1 MFKKKNYSESIVEW
15 NFFSFF
21 EAERNHR
28 NVIVGRLVDF
38 DRTVEDGQLLF
49 EQLQIGIDKTQLEGY
64 CFA

>member
-1 MFKKKNYSESIVEW
+1 MEW